1 MHVAKSGHL
10 FGSLPVTDIFTY
22 RYFEEMC
29 VNPTDVYRTDRGASP
44 PKGYCASSLY
54 AVLAERG
61 FPQRRNQTP
70 YRVNSHLQ
78 DHPNMNGTHWV
89 DVSTDSWTRA
99 SPPYL
104 VTVS

>member
-44 PKGYCASSLY
+44 PKGLLRLESLCG
-54 AVLAERG
+54 ACRKRL
-61 FPQRRNQTP
+61 FPKEEIKLRT
-70 YRVNSHLQ
+70 
-78 DHPNMNGTHWV
+78 
-89 DVSTDSWTRA
+89 A
-99 SPPYL
+99 
-104 VTVS
+104 

>member
-1 MHVAKSGHL
+1 MSIWPMRTGRTAALRPLKGLLRLESLCGACRKRL
-10 FGSLPVTDIFTY
+10 FPK
-22 RYFEEMC
+22 EEI
-29 VNPTDVYRTDRGASP
+29 
-44 PKGYCASSLY
+44 K
-54 AVLAERG
+54 
-61 FPQRRNQTP
+61 TP
-70 YRVNSHLQ
+70 YHVNSHLQ